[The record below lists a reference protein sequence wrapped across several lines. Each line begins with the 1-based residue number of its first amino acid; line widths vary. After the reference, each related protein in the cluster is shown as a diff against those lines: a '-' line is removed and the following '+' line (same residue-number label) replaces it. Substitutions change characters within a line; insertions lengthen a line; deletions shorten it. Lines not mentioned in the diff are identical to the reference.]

1 MGVVHGGTGG
11 RDAGLLL
18 SRSIMFDSLRR
29 LYAHMAWADGQILS
43 ALDAS
48 DSRMD
53 EAIGLFGHLVAA
65 ESIWL
70 SRIRARD
77 VGVLTPWT
85 VLSLAEATELAAANV
100 AGYVELLGGTPDLD
114 RVAAYRTSKGEAME
128 STLGDILLHVALHGS
143 YHRGQIA
150 TRLRRLDLPVPSTDF
165 IAFSRLGAPEL

>member
-1 MGVVHGGTGG
+1 
-11 RDAGLLL
+11 
-18 SRSIMFDSLRR
+18 MFDSLRR
-29 LYAHMAWADGQILS
+29 LYAHMAWADGQIMS